1 MQAVSQA
8 LDEVKDLYRK
18 VVGQPVPKIDESSFI
33 GFPLGVDPLNYAI
46 EEVRQIKQ
54 LTEQMKTRPEP
65 VTWVPHAD
73 TYRTRDAFV
82 VRVELAGV
90 PAEDLKVLVQGGE
103 CVINGKRK
111 LPEIDEELRPIA
123 VERPWGPFER
133 RFTLPPGSHPDK
145 VTARYSDG
153 VLEVR
158 IVVDGDNVPK
168 EMKVDVA

>member
-1 MQAVSQA
+1 MEAVSQA

-18 VVGQPVPKIDESSFI
+18 VVGQPVPKIDEGSFI
-33 GFPLGVDPLNYAI
+33 GFPPGVDPLNYAI

-54 LTEQMKTRPEP
+54 LSEQMASRPGP

-73 TYRTRDAFV
+73 TYATRDAFL
-82 VRVELAGV
+82 VRLEIAGV
-90 PAEDLKVLVQGGE
+90 SGDDLKVLVVGGE
-103 CVINGKRK
+103 CVIAGKRT
-111 LPEIDEELRPIA
+111 LPEMGDEMRPLA

-133 RFTLPPGSHPDK
+133 RFALPPGSHPDK
-145 VTARYSDG
+145 VTARLTDG

-158 IVVDGDNVPK
+158 VAVDGNGVPK

>member
-1 MQAVSQA
+1 MQAVNQA

-18 VVGQPVPKIDESSFI
+18 VVGQPVPKIDEGSFI
-33 GFPLGVDPLNYAI
+33 GFPLGVDPLDYAI

-54 LTEQMKTRPEP
+54 LAERMATRPAP

-73 TYRTRDAFV
+73 TYSTRDAFL
-82 VRVELAGV
+82 VRLEIAGV
-90 PAEDLKVLVQGGE
+90 SSENLKVFVAGGE
-103 CVINGKRK
+103 CVITGKRT
-111 LPEIDEELRPIA
+111 LPQIGEEMRPLS

-145 VTARYSDG
+145 VTARYNDG

-158 IVVDGDNVPK
+158 VAVDGNGVPK